1 MKRKDLLIKP
11 FSTEKLAE
19 YLNELAA
26 ASDELQKSVEKSKEG
41 SLHVV
46 MRGDYCMYYH
56 RKNAKDKS
64 GTYIKKRN
72 IDVAKALAQKDYDI
86 AVLKEIHKEKKMIEK
101 FLLDF
106 DETKVGNLFSK
117 ENAPRKQLITP
128 IAMNDADFECLWKRK
143 EYEKKPVYED
153 SEEYITENGEHV
165 RSKSEILIANALK
178 QNGIPYRY
186 EYPVSLFDGRV
197 RHPDFCVLNVRER
210 KNYYWEHCGK
220 VGEEEYGDYISR
232 KMNDYAKS
240 GLVPG
245 KDIIITLESKNVP
258 LNMNTVQGIIDAYL
272 K

>member
-1 MKRKDLLIKP
+1 MKRKDILIKP
-11 FSTEKLAE
+11 FSTKELAE
-19 YLNELAA
+19 YLNELTV
-26 ASDELQKSVEKSKEG
+26 ASEELQKALEKSKEG

-56 RKNAKDKS
+56 RKDSKDKS

-72 IDVAKALAQKDYDI
+72 MDVARALAQKEYDI
-86 AVLKEIHKEKKMIEK
+86 ALLKEIETEKNLIEG
-101 FLLDF
+101 FLKKF
-106 DETKVGNLFSK
+106 DETKMGRMFS
-117 ENAPRKQLITP
+117 EEIIPRRRFINP
-128 IAMNDADFECLWKRK
+128 IAMSDTDYISLWSSI
-143 EYEKKPVYED
+143 EYEKKPIYEET
-153 SEEYITENGEHV
+153 EEYMTENGECV

-186 EYPVSLFDGRV
+186 EYPFKLFDGRV

-210 KNYYWEHCGK
+210 KDFYWEHCGK

>member
-1 MKRKDLLIKP
+1 MKRKVFLIKP
-11 FSTEKLAE
+11 FSTEKLVE
-19 YLNELAA
+19 YLNELTA

-56 RKNAKDKS
+56 RKNSKDKS

-72 IDVAKALAQKDYDI
+72 MDVAKALAQKDYDI
-86 AVLKEIHKEKKMIEK
+86 AVLKEIEAEKKMIER
-101 FLLDF
+101 FLQRF
-106 DETKVGNLFSK
+106 DEAKMGKLFS
-117 ENAPRKQLITP
+117 EEILSRKRLINP
-128 IAMNDADFECLWKRK
+128 IAMSDEDYINLWNNI
-143 EYEKKPVYED
+143 EYEKKPICEGT
-153 SEEYITENGEHV
+153 EEYMTENGECV

-186 EYPVSLFDGRV
+186 EYPFSLFDGRV
-197 RHPDFCVLNVRER
+197 RHPDFCVLNLRER

-245 KDIIITLESKNVP
+245 RDIIITMESKNVP